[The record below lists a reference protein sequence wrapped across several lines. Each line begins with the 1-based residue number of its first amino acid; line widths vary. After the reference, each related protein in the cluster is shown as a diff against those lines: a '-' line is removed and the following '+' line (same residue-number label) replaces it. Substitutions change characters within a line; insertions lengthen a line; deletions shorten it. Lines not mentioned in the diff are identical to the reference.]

1 MSPSL
6 IRCLLAVLALSDAY
20 EKIFSKDVARLLGV
34 KRPTVHRSLTVLQE
48 KNLITKEL
56 YGDVNL
62 TDAGRALAQKLE
74 TRRDDLNIHLTDAFG
89 LSPEE
94 SVKAATVLMSE
105 LTPESL
111 DKIAGKNLSK
121 EG

>member
-34 KRPTVHRSLTVLQE
+34 KRPTVHRSLTGLQE

-56 YGDVNL
+56 YGDVHL
-62 TDAGRALAQKLE
+62 TDAGRALAQELE
-74 TRRDDLNIHLTDAFG
+74 TRRDDLTIHLTDAFG

>member
-56 YGDVNL
+56 YGDVHL
-62 TDAGRALAQKLE
+62 TDAGRALAQELE
-74 TRRDDLNIHLTDAFG
+74 TRRDDLTIHLTDAFG

>member
-34 KRPTVHRSLTVLQE
+34 KRPTVHRSLTVLEE

-56 YGDVNL
+56 YGDVHL
-62 TDAGRALAQKLE
+62 TDAGRALAQELE
-74 TRRDDLNIHLTDAFG
+74 TRRDDLTIHLTDAFG

>member
-1 MSPSL
+1 MSAAL
-6 IRCLLAVLALSDAY
+6 IRCLLAVWALDAQMTAVA
-20 EKIFSKDVARLLGV
+20 SKDVARLLGV

-56 YGDVNL
+56 YGDVHL
-62 TDAGRALAQKLE
+62 TDAGRALAQELE
-74 TRRDDLNIHLTDAFG
+74 TRRDDLTIHLTDAFG

-111 DKIAGKNLSK
+111 DKIAGKNLST

>member
-56 YGDVNL
+56 YGDVHL
-62 TDAGRALAQKLE
+62 TDAGRALAQELE
-74 TRRDDLNIHLTDAFG
+74 TRRDELTIHLTDAFG

>member
-48 KNLITKEL
+48 KNLITKEP
-56 YGDVNL
+56 YGDVHL
-62 TDAGRALAQKLE
+62 TDAGRALAQELE
-74 TRRDDLNIHLTDAFG
+74 TRRDDLTIHLTDAFS

-111 DKIAGKNLSK
+111 DKIAGKTLSK

>member
-34 KRPTVHRSLTVLQE
+34 KRPTVHRSLTVIQE

-56 YGDVNL
+56 YGDVHL
-62 TDAGRALAQKLE
+62 TDAGRALAQELE
-74 TRRDDLNIHLTDAFG
+74 TRRDDLTIHLTDAFG

>member
-56 YGDVNL
+56 YGDVHL
-62 TDAGRALAQKLE
+62 TDAGRALAQELE
-74 TRRDDLNIHLTDAFG
+74 TRRDDLTIHLTDAFG

-94 SVKAATVLMSE
+94 SVKAATLLMSE

>member
-74 TRRDDLNIHLTDAFG
+74 TRRDDLTIHLTDAFG

>member
-56 YGDVNL
+56 YGDVHL
-62 TDAGRALAQKLE
+62 TDAGRALAQELE
-74 TRRDDLNIHLTDAFG
+74 TRRDDLTIHLTDAFG
-89 LSPEE
+89 LSPED

>member
-56 YGDVNL
+56 YGDVHL
-62 TDAGRALAQKLE
+62 TDAGRALDQELE
-74 TRRDDLNIHLTDAFG
+74 TRRDDLTIHLTDAFG

>member
-48 KNLITKEL
+48 KNLSTKEL
-56 YGDVNL
+56 YGDVHL
-62 TDAGRALAQKLE
+62 TEEGRALAEKLE
-74 TRRDDLNIHLTDAFG
+74 AQRDDLALLFARTFG
-89 LSPEE
+89 LLPEE
-94 SVKAATVLMSE
+94 SVKAAFALMSE
-105 LTPESL
+105 LSDESL
-111 DKIAGKNLSK
+111 AQLAAYRA
-121 EG
+121 E

>member
-48 KNLITKEL
+48 KNLISKEL
-56 YGDVNL
+56 YGDVHL
-62 TDAGRALAQKLE
+62 TDAGRALAQELE
-74 TRRDDLNIHLTDAFG
+74 TRRDDLTIHLTDAFG

>member
-56 YGDVNL
+56 YGDVHL
-62 TDAGRALAQKLE
+62 TDAGRALAQELE
-74 TRRDDLNIHLTDAFG
+74 TRRDDLTIHLTDAFG

-111 DKIAGKNLSK
+111 DKIAGKTLSK

>member
-20 EKIFSKDVARLLGV
+20 EKIFSKDVAHLLGV
-34 KRPTVHRSLTVLQE
+34 KRPTIHRSLQLLVE
-48 KNLITKEL
+48 KGMIEKEL
-56 YGDVNL
+56 YGDVFL
-62 TDAGRALAQKLE
+62 TEKGRAMARTLE
-74 TRRDDLNIHLTDAFG
+74 TRRDDLALLFARQFG

>member
-20 EKIFSKDVARLLGV
+20 EKICSKDVALLLGV

-56 YGDVNL
+56 YGDVHL
-62 TDAGRALAQKLE
+62 TDAGRALAQELE
-74 TRRDDLNIHLTDAFG
+74 TRRDDLTIHLTDAFG

>member
-48 KNLITKEL
+48 KNLINKEL
-56 YGDVNL
+56 YGDVHL
-62 TDAGRALAQKLE
+62 TDAGRALAQELE
-74 TRRDDLNIHLTDAFG
+74 TRRDDLTIHLTDAFG

-111 DKIAGKNLSK
+111 DKIAGKNLSM

>member
-56 YGDVNL
+56 YGDVHL
-62 TDAGRALAQKLE
+62 TDAGRALAQELE
-74 TRRDDLNIHLTDAFG
+74 TRRDDLTIHLTDAFG

-94 SVKAATVLMSE
+94 SVKAVTVLMSE

>member
-20 EKIFSKDVARLLGV
+20 EKIFSKDVARLLVV

-56 YGDVNL
+56 YGDVHL
-62 TDAGRALAQKLE
+62 TDAGRALAQELE
-74 TRRDDLNIHLTDAFG
+74 TRRDDLTIHLTDAFG

>member
-20 EKIFSKDVARLLGV
+20 EKIFSKDGARLLGV

-56 YGDVNL
+56 YGDVHL
-62 TDAGRALAQKLE
+62 TDAGRALAQELE
-74 TRRDDLNIHLTDAFG
+74 TRRDDLTIHLTDAFG

>member
-56 YGDVNL
+56 YDDVHL
-62 TDAGRALAQKLE
+62 TDAGRALAQELE
-74 TRRDDLNIHLTDAFG
+74 TRRDDLTIHLTDAFG

>member
-1 MSPSL
+1 MSSSL
-6 IRCLLAVLALSDAY
+6 IRCLLAVYALSESFEVIA
-20 EKIFSKDVARLLGV
+20 SKDVAHLLGV
-34 KRPTVHRSLTVLQE
+34 KRPTIHRSLEVLQE
-48 KNLITKEL
+48 KGLIQKEL
-56 YGDVNL
+56 YGDVHL
-62 TDAGRALAQKLE
+62 TDAGRALAQELE
-74 TRRDDLNIHLTDAFG
+74 TCRDDLTIHLTDAFG

-111 DKIAGKNLSK
+111 DKIAGKTLSK

>member
-20 EKIFSKDVARLLGV
+20 EKIFSNDVARLLGV

-56 YGDVNL
+56 YGDVHL
-62 TDAGRALAQKLE
+62 TDAGRALAQELE
-74 TRRDDLNIHLTDAFG
+74 TRRDDLTIHLTDAFG

>member
-20 EKIFSKDVARLLGV
+20 EKIFYKDVARLLGV

-56 YGDVNL
+56 YGDVHL
-62 TDAGRALAQKLE
+62 TDAGRALAQELE
-74 TRRDDLNIHLTDAFG
+74 TCRDDLTIHLTDAFG

-111 DKIAGKNLSK
+111 DKIAGKPLSK

>member
-6 IRCLLAVLALSDAY
+6 IRCLLAVLALSDPY

-56 YGDVNL
+56 YGDVHL
-62 TDAGRALAQKLE
+62 TDAGRAPAQELE
-74 TRRDDLNIHLTDAFG
+74 TRRDDLTIHLTDAFG

>member
-56 YGDVNL
+56 YGDVHL
-62 TDAGRALAQKLE
+62 TDAGRALAQEPE
-74 TRRDDLNIHLTDAFG
+74 TRRDDLTIHLTDAFG

>member
-56 YGDVNL
+56 YGDVHL
-62 TDAGRALAQKLE
+62 TDAGRAQELE
-74 TRRDDLNIHLTDAFG
+74 TRRDDLTIHLTDAFG

>member
-56 YGDVNL
+56 YGDVHL
-62 TDAGRALAQKLE
+62 TDAGRALAQELE
-74 TRRDDLNIHLTDAFG
+74 TRQDDLTIHLTDAFG

>member
-1 MSPSL
+1 MTGRRAFSPKLCS
-6 IRCLLAVLALSDAY
+6 
-20 EKIFSKDVARLLGV
+20 IF
-34 KRPTVHRSLTVLQE
+34 QE
-48 KNLITKEL
+48 EE
-56 YGDVNL
+56 
-62 TDAGRALAQKLE
+62 AF
-74 TRRDDLNIHLTDAFG
+74 IHLTDAFG

>member
-56 YGDVNL
+56 YGDGHL
-62 TDAGRALAQKLE
+62 TDAGRALAQELE
-74 TRRDDLNIHLTDAFG
+74 TRRDDLTIHLTDAFG

-105 LTPESL
+105 LTPEIL
-111 DKIAGKNLSK
+111 DKISGKNLSK